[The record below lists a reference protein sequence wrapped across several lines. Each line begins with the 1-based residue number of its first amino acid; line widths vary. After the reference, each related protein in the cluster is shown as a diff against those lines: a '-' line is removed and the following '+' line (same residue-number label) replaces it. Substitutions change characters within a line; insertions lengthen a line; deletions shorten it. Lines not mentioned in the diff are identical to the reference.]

1 MNTITYLHPDDPPD
15 TFPDPSTAAGEPDGL
30 LAVGGDLRPERLLA
44 AYRRGIFPW
53 YEAGQPILWWSPDPR
68 AVLLPAE
75 LHISRSLRR
84 TLRSDRYRVS
94 VDTAFTRV
102 IDACADLR
110 AGAGTWITPEMRS
123 AYVHL
128 HQLGHAHAVESWL
141 GDQLVGGLYGI
152 AIGGVFFGESMFSS
166 ADDASK
172 VALVRLVRL
181 LESRGVELI
190 DCQVATGHLA
200 TLGSRVLPRRDFLDR
215 IQELMSRD
223 TQQGDW
229 HELPVVTASLVQPR
243 SAAAPLHG

>member
-1 MNTITYLHPDDPPD
+1 MSAITYLHPDDPPD
-15 TFPDPSTAAGEPDGL
+15 TFPDPSTEAGEADGL

-44 AYRRGIFPW
+44 AYRHGIFPW
-53 YEAGQPILWWSPDPR
+53 YEVGQPILWWSPDPR

-94 VDTAFTRV
+94 VDTAFARV
-102 IDACADLR
+102 IDACADAR
-110 AGAGTWITPEMRS
+110 GGAGTWITPEMRT
-123 AYVHL
+123 AYVQL

-152 AIGGVFFGESMFSS
+152 AIGGVFFGESMFSR
-166 ADDASK
+166 AADASK

-200 TLGSRVLPRRDFLDR
+200 TLGSRLLPRRDFLAR
-215 IQELMSRD
+215 VQELTSRAAPE
-223 TQQGDW
+223 GDW
-229 HELPVVTASLVQPR
+229 REPPIVTAPLVQTR
-243 SAAAPLHG
+243 SAATPLHG